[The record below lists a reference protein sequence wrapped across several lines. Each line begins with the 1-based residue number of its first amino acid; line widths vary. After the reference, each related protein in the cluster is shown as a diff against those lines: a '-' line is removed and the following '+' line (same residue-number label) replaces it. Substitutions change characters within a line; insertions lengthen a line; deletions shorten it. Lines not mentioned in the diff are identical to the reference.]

1 MKIIYEDSNGRN
13 NNRPTENGSD
23 GFSRSNLPPEV
34 KSVRSSRKPRKETQ
48 HISSGVPEETA
59 ETAKTQGAPS
69 AQTAPQTAEPMP
81 EFKLTQEQ
89 IAILLRQYL
98 NANPESAP
106 APSPAPEA
114 KQPQPQP
121 GPQSQALTPVSEKED
136 DSNSGRA
143 GTRIV
148 FQSPDFDS
156 PDEGLPRYG
165 GPVIPSEYD
174 YDFDE
179 DDDDFEENYEIPSPK
194 ALPGS
199 GDISPADYTV
209 DEIDISS
216 QKPAEPQRPK
226 APVSAPVIRRRA
238 QDGGSY
244 IPQNIPVQ
252 PANVNS
258 PVSTVTS
265 SIPVSESL
273 VVEDVEETDSK
284 GKGGKKKPSVSEIIR
299 LTVLSV
305 SIIAI
310 VISAAVLLK
319 EYKLH
324 KDNQKL
330 ESDVSNLI
338 VSEEESTT
346 KKPSKDD
353 KKDQVTET
361 TLSAEQKW
369 AQIKAEYPN
378 TIFPPNIQLK
388 YAKLYAT
395 NNDFVG
401 YLEAKGVNLSLPVVQ
416 TDNDSVY
423 LEKNFYGQS
432 TKYGC
437 PFVTYLNNIEPLDL
451 NTVIFGHHMN
461 DKTIFGALD
470 NYKEIDGFKKAP
482 VITFNTLY
490 KNYKW
495 KVIAA
500 FITNAE
506 EKDDNGYIFRYY
518 FTSLSTQERF
528 SAYLNELA
536 QRSLYDTGVDVL
548 PTDKLLTLS
557 TCSHEFEDARFVV
570 VARLVRPG
578 ESTQV
583 DVSKATEN
591 SNPRFPQAYYTAKK
605 LTNPYYNASRWEVE

>member
-48 HISSGVPEETA
+48 HISSGIPEETA
-59 ETAKTQGAPS
+59 ETAKTQGEPS
-69 AQTAPQTAEPMP
+69 AQTAPQTAGPMP

-114 KQPQPQP
+114 KQPQ
-121 GPQSQALTPVSEKED
+121 PQSQALTPVSEKED

-179 DDDDFEENYEIPSPK
+179 DDEDFEENYEIPSPK
-194 ALPGS
+194 ALPRP
-199 GDISPADYTV
+199 GDISQADYTV

-226 APVSAPVIRRRA
+226 APVSAPIIRRRA

-265 SIPVSESL
+265 NVPVSESL

-528 SAYLNELA
+528 SAYLNALA

-548 PTDKLLTLS
+548 PTD
-557 TCSHEFEDARFVV
+557 
-570 VARLVRPG
+570 
-578 ESTQV
+578 
-583 DVSKATEN
+583 
-591 SNPRFPQAYYTAKK
+591 
-605 LTNPYYNASRWEVE
+605 

>member
-59 ETAKTQGAPS
+59 EAAKTQGESS
-69 AQTAPQTAEPMP
+69 AQAAPQTAEPIP

-114 KQPQPQP
+114 KQPQSQ
-121 GPQSQALTPVSEKED
+121 PQSQALTPVSEKEN
-136 DSNSGRA
+136 DSDSGRA

-165 GPVIPSEYD
+165 GPVIPNEYD

-199 GDISPADYTV
+199 GSISPKDYTV

-244 IPQNIPVQ
+244 VPQNIPVQ

-258 PVSTVTS
+258 PISTVTS
-265 SIPVSESL
+265 NIPVSESL
-273 VVEDVEETDSK
+273 VVEDVQETDSK
-284 GKGGKKKPSVSEIIR
+284 EKRGKKKPSVSEIIR

-310 VISAAVLLK
+310 VASVAVLLR

-324 KDNQKL
+324 KDNQAL

-338 VSEEESTT
+338 VSDDESTT
-346 KKPSKDD
+346 KKPNKNN

-369 AQIKAEYPN
+369 AQIRAEYPN

-470 NYKEIDGFKKAP
+470 HYKEIDGFKKAP

-578 ESTQV
+578 ESAEV

>member
-1 MKIIYEDSNGRN
+1 MKIIYEDSNGRDE
-13 NNRPTENGSD
+13 NRPAENGGEN

-48 HISSGVPEETA
+48 HISSGVPETENA
-59 ETAKTQGAPS
+59 EKDEPKVEQPAADK
-69 AQTAPQTAEPMP
+69 AQPIP

-89 IAILLRQYL
+89 IAILLQQYL
-98 NANPESAP
+98 NANPNA
-106 APSPAPEA
+106 AGAV
-114 KQPQPQP
+114 PQPQNESVQ
-121 GPQSQALTPVSEKED
+121 QSTALTSVQKEND
-136 DSNSGRA
+136 NASKRA

-148 FQSPDFDS
+148 FQSPDFDM
-156 PDEGLPRYG
+156 PDEGLPKYG
-165 GPVIPSEYD
+165 GPVIPNEYD
-174 YDFDE
+174 YDYDE
-179 DDDDFEENYEIPSPK
+179 DDELDEDYDFPTQK
-194 ALPGS
+194 ALPKA
-199 GDISPADYTV
+199 GDIAPADYSV

-216 QKPAEPQRPK
+216 QTPVQKPKKPKAAAEP
-226 APVSAPVIRRRA
+226 PVIRSRNR
-238 QDGGSY
+238 DGGSY

-265 SIPVSESL
+265 SVPASDSL
-273 VVEDVEETDSK
+273 VVEDVEEP
-284 GKGGKKKPSVSEIIR
+284 GKKNKKKMSVSEIIR
-299 LTVLSV
+299 LVVLSV
-305 SIIAI
+305 SVLAI
-310 VISAAVLLK
+310 VISVAVLIR

-330 ESDVSNLI
+330 ESNVSNLI
-338 VSEEESTT
+338 VSDEETETT
-346 KKPSKDD
+346 KKNNKPNKDD
-353 KKDQVTET
+353 TTKT
-361 TLSAEQKW
+361 TLSTEQKW
-369 AQIKAEYPN
+369 AQIRAEYPN

-395 NNDFVG
+395 NSDFVG
-401 YLEAKGVNLSLPVVQ
+401 YLEAKGAGLSLPVVQ
-416 TDNDSVY
+416 TTNDETY

-470 NYKEIDGFKKAP
+470 HYKDIEGFKSAP

-490 KNYKW
+490 NNYKW
-495 KVIAA
+495 KVISA

-578 ESTQV
+578 ESAEV
-583 DVSKATEN
+583 DVTKATEN
-591 SNPRFPQAYYTAKK
+591 PNPRFPQAYYTAKK
-605 LTNPYYNASRWEVE
+605 LTNPYYDAARWDVG

>member
-13 NNRPTENGSD
+13 ENRPTENGSD
-23 GFSRSNLPPEV
+23 AFSRSNVPPEV
-34 KSVRSSRKPRKETQ
+34 KSVRSSRKPRKETKR
-48 HISSGVPEETA
+48 ISSDKTQETA
-59 ETAKTQGAPS
+59 EPPKAQGEQS
-69 AQTAPQTAEPMP
+69 AQNAPLP

-89 IAILLRQYL
+89 IAILLQRYL
-98 NANPESAP
+98 AENPATAKAEPAAGTAP
-106 APSPAPEA
+106 QSTSLS
-114 KQPQPQP
+114 PQPK
-121 GPQSQALTPVSEKED
+121 KED
-136 DSNSGRA
+136 EASKRA

-148 FQSPDFDS
+148 FQSPDFDM
-156 PDEGLPRYG
+156 PDEGLPTYG
-165 GPVIPSEYD
+165 EPVIPDERDYD
-174 YDFDE
+174 YDE
-179 DDDDFEENYEIPSPK
+179 DDELDEAYNTPKPK
-194 ALPGS
+194 ALPS
-199 GDISPADYTV
+199 GGFAPSDYTV

-216 QKPAEPQRPK
+216 QNAVARPQTKFSAEP
-226 APVSAPVIRRRA
+226 PVIRRRN

-244 IPQNIPVQ
+244 VPKNIPVQ

-258 PVSTVTS
+258 PVSTVTPNNPS
-265 SIPVSESL
+265 SNGL

-284 GKGGKKKPSVSEIIR
+284 GKKKKKMSASEIIR
-299 LTVLSV
+299 LTVLSI
-305 SIIAI
+305 SILAI
-310 VISAAVLLK
+310 VISAAVLIK

-330 ESDVSNLI
+330 ESDISNLI
-338 VSEEESTT
+338 VSEDETETT
-346 KKPSKDD
+346 KKNKKNSKNET
-353 KKDQVTET
+353 TEVKT
-361 TLSAEQKW
+361 TLSTEQKW
-369 AQIKAEYPN
+369 AQIRAEYPN

-401 YLEAKGVNLSLPVVQ
+401 YLEAKGVGLSLPVVQ
-416 TDNDSVY
+416 TDNDEVY

-470 NYKEIDGFKKAP
+470 NYKDIEGFKSAP

-490 KNYKW
+490 NNYKW

-518 FTSLSTQERF
+518 FTSLSSQERF

-557 TCSHEFEDARFVV
+557 TCSHEFDDARFVV
-570 VARLVRPG
+570 VARLVRTG
-578 ESTQV
+578 ESAEV

-591 SNPRFPQAYYTAKK
+591 SNPRFPQAYYDAKK
-605 LTNPYYNASRWEVE
+605 LTNPYYDASRWEVE

>member
-1 MKIIYEDSNGRN
+1 MNIIYEDSNGRDE
-13 NNRPTENGSD
+13 NRPAENSGEK

-34 KSVRSSRKPRKETQ
+34 KSVRSSGKPRKETQ
-48 HISSGVPEETA
+48 HISSGIPETENAQKDEPKA
-59 ETAKTQGAPS
+59 EQPADK
-69 AQTAPQTAEPMP
+69 AQPIP

-89 IAILLRQYL
+89 IAILLQQYL
-98 NANPESAP
+98 NANPTA
-106 APSPAPEA
+106 AGTAF
-114 KQPQPQP
+114 QPQNENVQ
-121 GPQSQALTPVSEKED
+121 QSTALTSVQKEND
-136 DSNSGRA
+136 NASKRA

-148 FQSPDFDS
+148 FQSPDFDM
-156 PDEGLPRYG
+156 PDEGLPKYG
-165 GPVIPSEYD
+165 GPVIPNELDYD
-174 YDFDE
+174 YDEDDELDE
-179 DDDDFEENYEIPSPK
+179 DYDFSTQK
-194 ALPGS
+194 ALLKAD
-199 GDISPADYTV
+199 DIDSADYSV

-216 QKPAEPQRPK
+216 QTTPQKPQRPK
-226 APVSAPVIRRRA
+226 AAAEPPVIRSRNR
-238 QDGGSY
+238 DGGAY

-265 SIPVSESL
+265 SVPASDSL
-273 VVEDVEETDSK
+273 VVEDVEEP
-284 GKGGKKKPSVSEIIR
+284 GKKNKKKMSTSEIIR
-299 LTVLSV
+299 LVVLSV
-305 SIIAI
+305 SALAI
-310 VISAAVLLK
+310 VISAAVLIR

-330 ESDVSNLI
+330 ESNVSNLI
-338 VSEEESTT
+338 VSDEETEIT
-346 KKPSKDD
+346 KKNNKPNKND
-353 KKDQVTET
+353 VTET
-361 TLSAEQKW
+361 TLSTEQKW
-369 AQIKAEYPN
+369 EQIRAEYPN

-416 TDNDSVY
+416 TNNDEVY

-470 NYKEIDGFKKAP
+470 HYKDIEGFKSAP
-482 VITFNTLY
+482 LITFNTLY
-490 KNYKW
+490 NNYKW

-578 ESTQV
+578 ESTEV
-583 DVSKATEN
+583 DVTKATEN
-591 SNPRFPQAYYTAKK
+591 PNPRFPQAYYTAKK
-605 LTNPYYNASRWEVE
+605 LTNPYYDAARWDVG

>member
-13 NNRPTENGSD
+13 QNRLTENGGD
-23 GFSRSNLPPEV
+23 GFSRSNVPPEV
-34 KSVRSSRKPRKETQ
+34 KSVRSSRKPRKETKQ
-48 HISSGVPEETA
+48 ISSDKTQETA
-59 ETAKTQGAPS
+59 EPAKAQGEQS
-69 AQTAPQTAEPMP
+69 AQSAPLP

-89 IAILLRQYL
+89 IAILLQRYL
-98 NANPESAP
+98 TENPAAANSEPAAQP
-106 APSPAPEA
+106 APQSTALS
-114 KQPQPQP
+114 PQPKK
-121 GPQSQALTPVSEKED
+121 GDKASK
-136 DSNSGRA
+136 RA

-148 FQSPDFDS
+148 FQSPDYDM
-156 PDEGLPRYG
+156 PDEGLPTYG
-165 GPVIPSEYD
+165 GPVIPDELDYD
-174 YDFDE
+174 YDEDDELDE
-179 DDDDFEENYEIPSPK
+179 DYTSPK
-194 ALPGS
+194 PKTLS
-199 GDISPADYTV
+199 GGLDKSDYTV

-216 QKPAEPQRPK
+216 QNAVSRPQPKIPAEP
-226 APVSAPVIRRRA
+226 PVIRRRN

-244 IPQNIPVQ
+244 IPKNLPVQ

-265 SIPVSESL
+265 NVPSSQGL

-284 GKGGKKKPSVSEIIR
+284 EKKKKKMSVSEIIR
-299 LTVLSV
+299 LTVLSI
-305 SIIAI
+305 SILAI
-310 VISAAVLLK
+310 VISAAVLIK

-330 ESDVSNLI
+330 ESNISNLI
-338 VSEEESTT
+338 ISEEETETT
-346 KKPSKDD
+346 KKN
-353 KKDQVTET
+353 KKNETTEEVKT
-361 TLSAEQKW
+361 TLSTEQKW
-369 AQIKAEYPN
+369 AQIRAEYPN

-401 YLEAKGVNLSLPVVQ
+401 YLEAKGVGLSLPVVQ
-416 TDNDSVY
+416 TNNDEVY

-470 NYKEIDGFKKAP
+470 YYKDIEGFKSAP

-490 KNYKW
+490 NNYKW

-518 FTSLSTQERF
+518 FTSLSSQERF
-528 SAYLNELA
+528 SAFLNELA

-570 VARLVRPG
+570 VARLVRTG
-578 ESTQV
+578 ESAEV

-591 SNPRFPQAYYTAKK
+591 SNPRFPQAYYNAKK

>member
-1 MKIIYEDSNGRN
+1 MKIIYEDSNGRDE
-13 NNRPTENGSD
+13 NRPTENGEGDS
-23 GFSRSNLPPEV
+23 FSRSNLPPEV

-48 HISSGVPEETA
+48 HISSGVPETENA
-59 ETAKTQGAPS
+59 EKAEPKPQQP
-69 AQTAPQTAEPMP
+69 APQQANPVP

-89 IAILLRQYL
+89 IAILLQQYL
-98 NANPESAP
+98 NANPNAASAASAP
-106 APSPAPEA
+106 QPEE
-114 KQPQPQP
+114 PQ
-121 GPQSQALTPVSEKED
+121 QSTALTPT
-136 DSNSGRA
+136 SNENDNASKRA

-148 FQSPDFDS
+148 FQSPDFDM
-156 PDEGLPRYG
+156 PDEGLPKYG

-174 YDFDE
+174 YDYDE
-179 DDDDFEENYEIPSPK
+179 DDELDGDYDIPEPK
-194 ALPGS
+194 ALPKG
-199 GDISPADYTV
+199 GEIAPTDYTV

-216 QKPAEPQRPK
+216 QKAVSPPRPKVPAEP
-226 APVSAPVIRRRA
+226 PVIRRRT

-244 IPQNIPVQ
+244 IPKNIPVQ

-258 PVSTVTS
+258 PVSIVAS
-265 SIPVSESL
+265 NVPASESL
-273 VVEDVEETDSK
+273 VVEDVEETNAK
-284 GKGGKKKPSVSEIIR
+284 GKKKMSVSEIIR
-299 LTVLSV
+299 LVVLSV
-305 SIIAI
+305 SILAI
-310 VISAAVLLK
+310 VISAAVLIK

-330 ESDVSNLI
+330 ESNVSNLI
-338 VSEEESTT
+338 VSDDETSTT
-346 KKPSKDD
+346 KKGKDNKPNKND
-353 KKDQVTET
+353 TTET
-361 TLSAEQKW
+361 TLSTEQKW
-369 AQIKAEYPN
+369 AQIRAEYPN

-401 YLEAKGVNLSLPVVQ
+401 YLEAKGVGLSLPVVQ
-416 TDNDSVY
+416 TDNDEIY

-470 NYKEIDGFKKAP
+470 HYKDIEGFKSAP

-578 ESTQV
+578 ESTEV
-583 DVSKATEN
+583 DVTKATVN

-605 LTNPYYNASRWEVE
+605 LTNPYYDAARWDVG